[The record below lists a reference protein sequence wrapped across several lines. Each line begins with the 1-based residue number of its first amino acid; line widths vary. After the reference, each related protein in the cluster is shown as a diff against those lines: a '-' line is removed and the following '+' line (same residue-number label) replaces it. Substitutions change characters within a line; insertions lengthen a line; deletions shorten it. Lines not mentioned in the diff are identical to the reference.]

1 MPSTLSVSPSVP
13 DKLVINGVDLLNEE
27 ELSNSQQKELQRYI
41 DANAHLLGF
50 LDKEKDELEK
60 DKRNSLN
67 FGRDK
72 NNLDSNFDQR
82 RREANASNNDSSEFK
97 NAKFDQSFIDQTVNR
112 AHSPTLS
119 EISGK
124 RKGVSWWL

>member
-1 MPSTLSVSPSVP
+1 M
-13 DKLVINGVDLLNEE
+13 
-27 ELSNSQQKELQRYI
+27 
-41 DANAHLLGF
+41 
-50 LDKEKDELEK
+50 
-60 DKRNSLN
+60 
-67 FGRDK
+67 
-72 NNLDSNFDQR
+72 DSNFDQR

-124 RKGVSWWL
+124 RYKLQPNVIAY